1 MMKEGIMQNSVQP
14 LENNDDND
22 KEDWDNSVY
31 WNSNEAEYADI
42 NEKLDQLHSVLDC
55 LEKKN
60 RSIQAGLI
68 ELLQSNR
75 EARKQFQEALK
86 I

>member
-1 MMKEGIMQNSVQP
+1 MKEGIMQNSVQP

-22 KEDWDNSVY
+22 KEEWDNSVY

-60 RSIQAGLI
+60 RSIQAGLM

>member
-1 MMKEGIMQNSVQP
+1 MIELIIQYIFNVIKSSYVFP
-14 LENNDDND
+14 
-22 KEDWDNSVY
+22 
-31 WNSNEAEYADI
+31 EYADI

-60 RSIQAGLI
+60 RSIQAGLM

>member
-1 MMKEGIMQNSVQP
+1 MKEGIMQNSVQP

-60 RSIQAGLI
+60 RSIQAGLM

>member
-1 MMKEGIMQNSVQP
+1 MVKEGMMQNSVQP
-14 LENNDDND
+14 IQNNGDNEKDDWEN
-22 KEDWDNSVY
+22 SIY

-42 NEKLDQLHSVLDC
+42 NAKLDQLNSVLDC

-60 RSIQAGLI
+60 RNIQAGLM

-75 EARKQFQEALK
+75 EARKQFQESLK
-86 I
+86 T

>member
-14 LENNDDND
+14 LENNDDKD